1 MGKERPLLG
10 VTKKKVSEDKVSKH
24 ETRHKRSKWH
34 NVKPQESDDESS
46 KGSIEEEGG
55 VSLFQYDDENA
66 ANNETLAKQEKKQR
80 KRLREEALE
89 RLMENEL
96 GPSPTAFRLHTETG
110 AERRSENKH
119 AKRSQQSQQII
130 KPEEAGVHLTEV
142 HESSD
147 CEEIFMIDVNPSP
160 ANRDKLHA
168 QSEDEDME
176 DGGALLPGYTAPPS
190 GSNRAVRRRA
200 NLIDKEKARI
210 QRNLGVKEGSDE
222 KAKEMQQLLNN
233 FIETYDS
240 KTDQREAKKR
250 ERKMKESARLRSL
263 RGKASERHFLKVRH
277 KKTRGSHNG

>member
-1 MGKERPLLG
+1 M
-10 VTKKKVSEDKVSKH
+10 
-24 ETRHKRSKWH
+24 
-34 NVKPQESDDESS
+34 
-46 KGSIEEEGG
+46 
-55 VSLFQYDDENA
+55 SLFQYDDENA
-66 ANNETLAKQEKKQR
+66 VNNETLVKQEKKQR
-80 KRLREEALE
+80 KRLREEALK

-96 GPSPTAFRLHTETG
+96 GPSPTASRLHTETG
-110 AERRSENKH
+110 AELRRENKP
-119 AKRSQQSQQII
+119 AKRSQQSQQTG
-130 KPEEAGVHLTEV
+130 KPEEAGVNLTEV

-147 CEEIFMIDVNPSP
+147 WKEIFMIDVNPSP
-160 ANRDKLHA
+160 ANRDKLRA

-222 KAKEMQQLLNN
+222 KAKEVQQLLNN
-233 FIETYDS
+233 FIETFDS

-277 KKTRGSHNG
+277 KKTRGSRNG